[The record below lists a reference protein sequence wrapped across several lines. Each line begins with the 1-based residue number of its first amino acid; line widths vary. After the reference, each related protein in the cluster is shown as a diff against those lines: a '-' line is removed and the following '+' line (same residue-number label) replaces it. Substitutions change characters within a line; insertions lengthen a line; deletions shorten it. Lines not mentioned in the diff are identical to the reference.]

1 MKLKGMPS
9 YIFNI
14 LHGRKLL
21 TTCFLSW
28 TYSRLLLY
36 KRISF
41 SCLQKIKQTFQWC
54 IKLKRDEFLV
64 FLLNQT
70 ICAFL
75 MFLFSF
81 TFNKNLPQKLWFK
94 QTEILKLHCHHKNW
108 PQKAHLRNPNPCN
121 LTVLFHRSAVSINIT
136 KVLLLIF
143 FPFIIIIG
151 TYLVWNK

>member
-28 TYSRLLLY
+28 AYSRLLLY

-81 TFNKNLPQKLWFK
+81 TFNKNLPQKIWFK
-94 QTEILKLHCHHKNW
+94 QTEILKLHCRHKNW
-108 PQKAHLRNPNPCN
+108 PQKAHLRKPNPCN

-136 KVLLLIF
+136 KVLLLF
-143 FPFIIIIG
+143 FFSF
-151 TYLVWNK
+151 YNNRDLSCLK